1 MAWAAS
7 CAAHEGNDCGEWRC
21 SGCPPGG
28 TVPALGSPGGNG
40 GTGQCWGAPVLLL
53 PRRPW
58 PPELQLCA
66 RSSSIPPPQPSP
78 ALSCSTLR
86 PRGEGT
92 LHPIAELTQQRITC
106 VVAHWELLQGLWS
119 LHPPGAPAQLRI
131 PTGGCS
137 MLGGHCA
144 WGGGMALCVGED
156 TAGVPCKGEQG
167 SRESWG
173 LGLSCTGC
181 WVCGVLHGGCQDV
194 VLGRGSCTECCGVQ
208 GVLCRGCC
216 RLQGV
221 LWGAGVGVV
230 GC

>member
-1 MAWAAS
+1 MRVLFWPGLPPVQPTREMTVVS
-7 CAAHEGNDCGEWRC
+7 GDVLDVPQEGQSQPWGLQ
-21 SGCPPGG
+21 G
-28 TVPALGSPGGNG
+28 TTV
-40 GTGQCWGAPVLLL
+40 GQDNVGGAPVLLL

-144 WGGGMALCVGED
+144 WEGGWLCVLER
-156 TAGVPCKGEQG
+156 TLQG
-167 SRESWG
+167 SHAKGSRAAGRAGGWG
-173 LGLSCTGC
+173 
-181 WVCGVLHGGCQDV
+181 
-194 VLGRGSCTECCGVQ
+194 
-208 GVLCRGCC
+208 
-216 RLQGV
+216 
-221 LWGAGVGVV
+221 
-230 GC
+230 